1 MRFQG
6 LNEKV
11 AVFLESELI
20 FIKKQGEAY
29 AYRFFHQPKSRYNR
43 SNESEAVIMTKKRF
57 EWTLSNLFATLLLIV
72 GIGLL
77 LWLLITSFG
86 TRLSVEA
93 AVTAGVLLLAGLIF
107 LHPTPVTILA
117 PMIGIISLSAGY
129 ATYFSAHS
137 WFSALVAVI
146 IMVAILSYGF
156 NLRQAL
162 RRRHSSWSH

>member
-11 AVFLESELI
+11 AVFLENDPI
-20 FIKKQGEAY
+20 FIKKQGEPH
-29 AYRFFHQPKSRYNR
+29 AYRFFRQPDSQYNKG
-43 SNESEAVIMTKKRF
+43 NESEAVIMTKKRF
-57 EWTLSNLFATLLLIV
+57 DWTLSNLFAALLLVV

-93 AVTAGVLLLAGLIF
+93 AVTAGVLLLAGLVF

-117 PMIGIISLSAGY
+117 PMIGLISLSAGY

-137 WFSALVAVI
+137 WFSALVAIVM
-146 IMVAILSYGF
+146 MVAILSYGF